1 MKLNSQTSQHNY
13 YSFLWHAV
21 FLALAINFMDMDTII
36 PAMMLDAGGSA
47 LQLGILT
54 AIMLGGGKVAQLF
67 FAPFL
72 NNQPSKKGYLLGGIN
87 GRILSLGAMALLFCF
102 SSQINNNLIIW
113 LIFILISL
121 FSFGGAFAGINYVD
135 IFGKSILENKRKQF
149 FSIKHV
155 LSNIFVFLSAFL
167 ARKILTAYG
176 YPINYASLFLI
187 AAVLLGVASLGFWKV
202 KEIPVS
208 HTKIDGLKNFLHS
221 LFMKS
226 AAIKS

>member
-1 MKLNSQTSQHNY
+1 MDLNHQTSQHNY

-54 AIMLGGGKVAQLF
+54 AIMLGGGRVAQLF

-87 GRILSLGAMALLFCF
+87 ARVFALAGMGLLFYL
-102 SSQINNNLIIW
+102 SSYRKGSFIIW
-113 LIFILISL
+113 SIFILISL
-121 FSFGGAFAGINYVD
+121 FSFSGAFANINYVD
-135 IFGKSILENKRKQF
+135 ILGKSVLEKKRKAF

-155 LSNIFVFLSAFL
+155 LSNIFVFLPFWP
-167 ARKILTAYG
+167 RKC
-176 YPINYASLFLI
+176 
-187 AAVLLGVASLGFWKV
+187 
-202 KEIPVS
+202 
-208 HTKIDGLKNFLHS
+208 
-221 LFMKS
+221 
-226 AAIKS
+226 